1 MANFNINTARNF
13 TKADKQRS
21 FTSVGA
27 RTLKNLMIT
36 LVLLGMFGNV
46 YYAVS
51 LTQYLQNISFLAM
64 AVGGAYL
71 FVYFFLKSYNN
82 PISYIDSDNIAE
94 SLDQK
99 SLKIIED
106 VTQLARENNFSKLE
120 PVLLM
125 AAIEKDIDGKYM
137 LLRAGFGLE
146 KDISGIISDNI
157 LKIPRSENANAA
169 DFSEAFVAVIEAA
182 RGNAVDKKRTEVKVG
197 DLLMGLIRKSDVFKT
212 IMFELKMEEKDIES
226 VVEWHDMLTG
236 YQEKLALPFY
246 EKPMTGGIGKDWSF
260 GYTKML
266 NSFAKNLNTEVEFM
280 GETHVY
286 GRSKE
291 VDEIE
296 RALSKTGSNNALLIG
311 EPGIGKKTIVK
322 GFVSK
327 IVSGSI
333 LPVLRYSQVFQVDT
347 GAILSGSGDEGEIAM
362 RVKSLLN
369 EAARAG
375 NIILFFDNFHSL
387 VSRAGG
393 VGQANTSEII
403 LPYLQG
409 TVRVIGATSLKEFH
423 RDIEASPAISAV
435 FEKIEVKEP
444 TADETVEVLEE
455 MIPFIEHRDGV
466 FWPYQSLKEVVRVAA
481 KYIQN
486 VPFPTKAIEI
496 VDDVSVSVAKSGQ
509 KIVLNAQ
516 IDELVSNDLE
526 VPVSEAQG
534 QEAQKLLNLEEFLH
548 QRVVGQNEAILAV
561 SSAMRRARAG
571 IESGKRPIGSFL
583 FLGPTGVGKTETAKA
598 LAEAYFG
605 SEKSMI
611 RVDMSE
617 YQEQSSIYKL
627 IGSPPSAGSEGE
639 KGQLTTA
646 VSDKP
651 FSLIL
656 LDELEKAHPEIQTL
670 FLQVFDDGRLTDGTG
685 RVIDFT
691 NTIIIATSNAGSEQ
705 IRENL
710 QRGVIGEQMKKSLL
724 EFLQKKAVFR
734 PEFLNRFD
742 AIVAFHPLS
751 QVEIVQVAGLM
762 LKALSDQMA
771 EKEITLKFT
780 QGAID
785 RLAKIGFDPVF
796 GARPMR
802 RAIQDKVENVL
813 AESLLSGKIARGS
826 TVVLDEKD
834 IT

>member
-1 MANFNINTARNF
+1 MSNFDINSARNF
-13 TKADKQRS
+13 NKARKEKALIS
-21 FTSVGA
+21 GLSPYV
-27 RTLKNLMIT
+27 KNLMI
-36 LVLLGMFGNV
+36 LIMVFGGIGVLYSLAYVASYLENV
-46 YYAVS
+46 SHLAIAASGTYLIIYY
-51 LTQYLQNISFLAM
+51 
-64 AVGGAYL
+64 
-71 FVYFFLKSYNN
+71 FLKSYNK
-82 PISYIDSDNIAE
+82 PISYINSENVVEA
-94 SLDQK
+94 LDQK
-99 SLKIIED
+99 SLQVLDEAIK
-106 VTQLARENNFSKLE
+106 LAQENKFARIE

-146 KDISGIISDNI
+146 KDISGVISDNI
-157 LKIPRSENANAA
+157 LKIPRNEVGTAA
-169 DFSEAFVAVIEAA
+169 DFAA
-182 RGNAVDKKRTEVKVG
+182 EFLGVLESARENAASKGRTEVKIG
-197 DLLMGLIRKSDVFKT
+197 DLFMGLIRKSDIFKT
-212 IMFELKMEEKDIES
+212 IMFDLKMEEKDIES
-226 VVEWHDMLTG
+226 VVEWHDLLTG
-236 YQEKLALPFY
+236 YQEKLAMPFY

-260 GYTKML
+260 GYTRML
-266 NSFAKNLNTEVEFM
+266 NSYAKNINTEIEFM

-296 RALSKTGSNNALLIG
+296 RVLSKTGSNNVLLIG

-322 GFVSK
+322 GFVSR
-327 IVSGSI
+327 IISGSI
-333 LPVLRYSQVFQVDT
+333 LPVLKYSQVFQVDT

-375 NIILFFDNFHSL
+375 DVILFFDSFHSL
-387 VSRAGG
+387 VSRTEG

-403 LPYLQG
+403 IPYLQG
-409 TVRVIGATSLKEFH
+409 AVRVIGATTIKEYH
-423 RDIEASPAISAV
+423 RDIEANPAVSAA

-444 TADETVEVLEE
+444 NTEETIEILEE
-455 MIPFIEHRDGV
+455 MVPFIEHRDGV
-466 FWPYQSLKEVVRVAA
+466 FWPYQSLREVVRVAA

-496 VDDVSVSVAKSGQ
+496 IDDASVSTAKAGQ
-509 KIVLNAQ
+509 KIVLTAQ
-516 IDELVSNDLE
+516 IDELVSSKLE
-526 VPVSEAQG
+526 VPVAEAQG

-548 QRVVGQNEAILAV
+548 QRVIGQNEAIQAV
-561 SSAMRRARAG
+561 ASAMRRARAG
-571 IESGKRPIGSFL
+571 IESGKRPIGTFL

-627 IGSPPSAGSEGE
+627 IGSPPAAGSEGE

-646 VSDKP
+646 VADTP
-651 FSLIL
+651 FTLIL
-656 LDELEKAHPEIQTL
+656 LDELEKAHPDILTL

-685 RVIDFT
+685 KVIDFT
-691 NTIIIATSNAGSEQ
+691 NSIIIATSNAGSEQ
-705 IRENL
+705 IRQNIMH
-710 QRGVIGEQMKKSLL
+710 GVTGELMKKTLL
-724 EFLQKKAVFR
+724 EFLQTKGIFR

-742 AIVAFHPLS
+742 AIVAFKPLT
-751 QVEIVQVAGLM
+751 QDEIVKVATLM
-762 LKALSDQMA
+762 LKALSTQMA

-780 QGAID
+780 EAAIA
-785 RLAKIGFDPVF
+785 RLAKTGFDPVF

-802 RAIQDKVENVL
+802 RVIQDKVENIL
-813 AESLLSGKIARGS
+813 ANSMLSGQIARGS

-834 IT
+834 IV